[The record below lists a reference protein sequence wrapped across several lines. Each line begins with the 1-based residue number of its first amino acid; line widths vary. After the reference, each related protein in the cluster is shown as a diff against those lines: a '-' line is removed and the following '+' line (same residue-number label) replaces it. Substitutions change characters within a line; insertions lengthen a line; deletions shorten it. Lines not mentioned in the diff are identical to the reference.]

1 MILGKLVTLLLFGD
15 FGSVDSPAGNESQA
29 MRPRECRMSTKEL
42 SQVFLSTILNRL
54 GARWAVD
61 SVLLEQWASKAI
73 CLLEKL

>member
-15 FGSVDSPAGNESQA
+15 F
-29 MRPRECRMSTKEL
+29 
-42 SQVFLSTILNRL
+42 LSTILNRL
-54 GARWAVD
+54 GARWAAD